1 MKKSNMKLSKACDL
15 ITLMPKISA
24 SDVTKE
30 ECIELWEFLN
40 TDKRLSMTQHMLKI
54 KLADE
59 CGVFVDNLIEAMDDK
74 PLCEVLSWEAGDT
87 GNDEIELIHI
97 MNIMRNAHAHERH
110 WILDLCFNLSAPQ
123 CEFVWRWALNYRW
136 NSIRNIM
143 VKWLDKESK
152 LNETYDF
159 DTKLSVIYDGLDVGM
174 IDEDYEKLE
183 AWASNDVPEKYWF
196 VTDCSTLMFVKNGI
210 VRWRNG
216 KINTEYSIVTSKD
229 NSSAWVWENPKQTG
243 LWCSEDTGL
252 SFATY
257 KEPLDTSW
265 IQSRM
270 LLESYAKGG
279 FLIHHKNKYYLLTS
293 GTNTLYAQV
302 MTVQNL
308 DKGGYE
314 FVIGFVDG
322 SEVVDTTTLVMELL
336 PFELESALKRRKVY
350 PNIRHAFHPI
360 EDCLVVKLNFTWTVE
375 KGWHIVF
382 DSVEDSYGID
392 NIDDIAYF
400 YSIVGDDYE

>member
-1 MKKSNMKLSKACDL
+1 MKLSKACDL
-15 ITLMPKISA
+15 ITLMPKLNALDI
-24 SDVTKE
+24 TKE
-30 ECIELWEFLN
+30 ECIELWQFLN

-87 GNDEIELIHI
+87 GNDEIELEHI
-97 MNIMRNAHAHERH
+97 MNIMRNAHAHKGE

-123 CEFVWRWALNYRW
+123 CEFVWRWALEYRW

-143 VKWLDKESK
+143 VKWLNKESK

-183 AWASNDVPEKYWF
+183 AWTSNGVPKKYWF

-216 KINTEYSIVTSKD
+216 KINTEYSIVASKD
-229 NSSAWVWENPKQTG
+229 NLSTWVWENPKQTG
-243 LWCSEDTGL
+243 LWCSEDAGL
-252 SFATY
+252 SFASY
-257 KEPLDTSW
+257 KEPLDTPW
-265 IQSRM
+265 IQSRL

-279 FLIHHKNKYYLLTS
+279 FLIHHESKYYLLTN

-302 MTVQNL
+302 LTVQNL

-322 SEVVDTTTLVMELL
+322 SEVVDATTLVMELL

-350 PNIRHAFHPI
+350 PNIRHAFHSI
-360 EDCLVVKLNFTWTVE
+360 ENCLVVKLNFTWTVE
-375 KGWHIVF
+375 KGWHIIF